1 MNLPEAFIN
10 RTHELLKEDFT
21 SFLHALDN
29 PSPISVRVNNKID
42 YIPSDDKVRWCNS
55 GYYLSKRPLF
65 TADPLFHAGVYY
77 VQEAS
82 SMFLQQALNQYV
94 SPKNTILDLCAAPG
108 GKSTLISEH
117 LNNGGLLVSNE
128 IIRSRAYILAENL
141 IKWGNDAIVVTNN
154 EPKDFQSLPSF
165 FDAILVDAPCSGEG
179 MFRKDAGAI
188 DEWSEQNVKMCAL
201 RQREILTDVWDTL
214 KTDGMLIYSTCTYN
228 REENE
233 DNIQWIEDELGA
245 ELLKIDTESFPEIT
259 ISEKGYRFFPHKT
272 RGEGFFLSV
281 LRKTSDSPSL
291 RIKKQHKKQHVKLD
305 FQITELKNQLKE
317 PEIWKLNEENNIIS
331 AYRKEFSDQI
341 DLLKNNLKLLH
352 FGITL
357 AERKGKDFI
366 PHTSLALSKSVEIKN
381 IQSADI
387 EYDDAIMFL
396 RKEAIT
402 LPDTKKGFVL
412 LKYKTIPLGWV
423 KNLGNRSNNLYPS
436 EWRIRMKI

>member
-1 MNLPEAFIN
+1 MNLPEDFIK
-10 RTHELLKEDFT
+10 RTLELLKEDFT
-21 SFLHALDN
+21 SFLQALDN

-42 YIPSDDKVRWCNS
+42 YIPSEDKVRWCNS

-94 SPKNTILDLCAAPG
+94 SPRNTILDLCAAPG
-108 GKSTLISEH
+108 GKSTLISQH
-117 LNNGGLLVSNE
+117 SDNRGLLVSNE

-214 KTDGMLIYSTCTYN
+214 KTDGILIYSTCTYN

-259 ISEKGYRFFPHKT
+259 ISEKGYRFFPHRT

-291 RIKKQHKKQHVKLD
+291 RIKKQHKKQPAKLD
-305 FQITELKNQLKE
+305 YQITELKNQLKE
-317 PEIWKLNEENNIIS
+317 SEIWKLSEDNNIIS
-331 AYRKEFSDQI
+331 ACRKEFADQI

-366 PHTSLALSKSVEIKN
+366 PHTSLALSKSIETKN

-402 LPDTKKGFVL
+402 LPGSKKGFVL

-423 KNLGNRSNNLYPS
+423 KNLGNRCNNLYPS